1 MHSSN
6 STTDLHQACR
16 LGELGAIQAA
26 LETDHSKINEREPG
40 VRTRQLGWTPLY
52 RTVICGN
59 LPGSKFLLESQA
71 NPNLCNNLGDTPLH
85 QAADNSQYE
94 LAELLM
100 DFHANP
106 NAAQNDGET
115 PLHHAAFKGDVK
127 MVRLLLKYGAD
138 PNQPSL
144 LV

>member
-1 MHSSN
+1 M
-6 STTDLHQACR
+6 
-16 LGELGAIQAA
+16 
-26 LETDHSKINEREPG
+26 
-40 VRTRQLGWTPLY
+40 
-52 RTVICGN
+52 ICGN
-59 LPGSKFLLESQA
+59 LAGSKFLLESQA
-71 NPNLCNNLGDTPLH
+71 NPNLSNNLGDTPLH

-127 MVRLLLKYGAD
+127 MVKLLLKYGAD